1 MLYSDIIDSI
11 SLYNARDIVTENV
24 TGAEA
29 RMLIAKR
36 EQIQKQITSL
46 KAQMKK
52 ETQFNRKVEL
62 NIEIKKLEK
71 ELQC

>member
-1 MLYSDIIDSI
+1 MLYTDIIDAI

-29 RMLIAKR
+29 RQLVAKR
-36 EQIQKQITSL
+36 EQIQKQIASL

-52 ETQFNRKVEL
+52 ETQFNKKVEL

-71 ELQC
+71 ELH

>member
-11 SLYNARDIVTENV
+11 SLYNARDIVTEDV

-29 RMLIAKR
+29 RQLVAKR

-46 KAQMKK
+46 KVQMKK
-52 ETQFNRKVEL
+52 ETQFNRKVQL

-71 ELQC
+71 ELH

>member
-11 SLYNARDIVTENV
+11 SLYNARDIVTEDV

-29 RMLIAKR
+29 RQLVAKR

-71 ELQC
+71 SL

>member
-1 MLYSDIIDSI
+1 M
-11 SLYNARDIVTENV
+11 TEEV

-29 RMLIAKR
+29 RQLVAKR

-71 ELQC
+71 EL

>member
-11 SLYNARDIVTENV
+11 SLYNARDIVTEDV
-24 TGAEA
+24 SGAEA
-29 RMLIAKR
+29 RQLVAKR

-52 ETQFNRKVEL
+52 ETQFNKKVEL

-71 ELQC
+71 ELH